1 MIKKYKYQTVLSNY
15 YKYSDVNKDPKLR
28 EMMVTY
34 YKKKIK
40 KWLLSSREYKH
51 KLLKKISNSNLDEKI
66 VDEIMNKYIN
76 TNRIYKILREFVNKR
91 ELNWYDLKKYKKNIK
106 KKVLNFLIEKI

>member
-34 YKKKIK
+34 YKKK
-40 KWLLSSREYKH
+40 
-51 KLLKKISNSNLDEKI
+51 LKNGYYPVEN
-66 VDEIMNKYIN
+66 IN
-76 TNRIYKILREFVNKR
+76 INY
-91 ELNWYDLKKYKKNIK
+91 
-106 KKVLNFLIEKI
+106 